1 MSLTWANTKK
11 KVIFLVL
18 NILLDGT
25 VSWSYLQAP
34 TEFHTIWVWY
44 FIQNIVHIANLLLW
58 VVMLE

>member
-1 MSLTWANTKK
+1 MSLTWANIKK

-34 TEFHTIWVWY
+34 TEFHTIWGDTSSK
-44 FIQNIVHIANLLLW
+44 I
-58 VVMLE
+58 